1 MVGEALAIPG
11 SGGRGVGAIS
21 ITLEYRRRLD
31 IIDGKK
37 VPAWSAQDEGRPLLA
52 FAGGSVR
59 NAGSAKVGHH
69 TIQTAS
75 ARCAITLIKWA
86 RYSEEP

>member
-1 MVGEALAIPG
+1 V
-11 SGGRGVGAIS
+11 
-21 ITLEYRRRLD
+21 EYRRRLD

-37 VPAWSAQDEGRPLLA
+37 VPVWSAPDDGRPLLA

-59 NAGSAKVGHH
+59 NADSAMTGHH
-69 TIQTAS
+69 TIQAAS

-86 RYSEEP
+86 R